1 MGRENREVTMI
12 EGQIQEF
19 ELSNQERQNE
29 VIQPSH
35 HPGSI
40 SFCHTGVVFMQSDVS
55 AVMEAILN
63 API

>member
-1 MGRENREVTMI
+1 MI